1 MTSAVYLY
9 SNGQTYKRPTK
20 KHMVFSKTV
29 QVQKKNTQS
38 SQPFAW
44 QHYDLYDSVN
54 SQLTTALVK
63 VLNRIGNEV
72 FPANEELKIQLKSK
86 TSPFFTGVI
95 GCRSCCIVV
104 LVCYGYYLSNRPR
117 FLWVYR
123 CDNPRGMLEEHEE
136 KLVNHEPK
144 ASVLQAFRVFSQHPE
159 LVTYSIKLN
168 CL

>member
-1 MTSAVYLY
+1 M
-9 SNGQTYKRPTK
+9 
-20 KHMVFSKTV
+20 
-29 QVQKKNTQS
+29 
-38 SQPFAW
+38 
-44 QHYDLYDSVN
+44 
-54 SQLTTALVK
+54 K

-72 FPANEELKIQLKSK
+72 FPTNEELKIQLKSK

-123 CDNPRGMLEEHEE
+123 RDNPRMLEEHEE

-144 ASVLQAFRVFSQHPE
+144 ASVLQAFRVFSQHPK
-159 LVTYSIKLN
+159 LVSYSIKLN